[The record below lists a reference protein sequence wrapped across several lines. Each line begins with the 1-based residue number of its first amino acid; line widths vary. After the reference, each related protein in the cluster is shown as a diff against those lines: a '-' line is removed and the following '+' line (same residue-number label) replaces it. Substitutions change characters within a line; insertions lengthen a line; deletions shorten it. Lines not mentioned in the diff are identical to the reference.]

1 MSDISFT
8 GLGSGIDTASMIDA
22 LMSVEKRPI
31 QRLETKQNLVL
42 QKKQAFQS
50 FNTLI
55 NGLQTS
61 SQRLAKSETFQ
72 TFQASMEPNKTLG
85 ASIDRG
91 ASAGSYTIEVLQT
104 ATAEQLS
111 SSAFSDR
118 LDQLNLSGNLLI
130 NGVGIEIKAEDSL
143 LDINNKINKSQSG
156 VSASVVSVS
165 SDDHRLLITSS
176 KTGAAGINLI
186 EAGSENLLNQL
197 GFTNGTISSKHAIS
211 GGLESDTFA
220 SRTSFI
226 SNNLNL
232 NGIQSGTVQIGSASL
247 NLNLATQS
255 LSDISEAIN
264 TANIE
269 SVTASVQEVEVDG
282 QTTYKLQINGTQT
295 LVDDN
300 NVLQKLGLLEANKDP
315 SRVLQTG
322 QDSQFR
328 VNNIDITRSSNTVSD
343 VINGVTLSLK
353 SPNASTEEAPV
364 QLRIEE
370 NLDLVKSSVS
380 DFVEKYNTVRGFIS
394 AQFTYDAETQ
404 ASGLLFGDSSLRSV
418 QTQIQRVLS
427 GVISGLEGDFDT
439 LVSIGITT
447 DRAGLLT
454 VDTTKLNQALEADVD
469 QVAEIFLGK
478 GRSTDNNIRFANFT
492 EETKAGSYNVN
503 LTAAAEQATVSGSG
517 IINSSSGINADEIL
531 TFTDLGSNRTAEVL
545 LSAGDQIDEIV
556 SKINSELRSR
566 ISEVHTSDVGNVA
579 TSGSVITRD
588 TTFGDIAGAN
598 VQTGDTI
605 KINGTSH
612 DGRSVST
619 TYTITATN
627 TMDDFLSTIENL
639 HNNEVS
645 VAIDSAG
652 KLVVTDQVAGDS
664 DLAIS
669 IEARNEGNGS
679 LGFGTLTAS
688 TVGRS
693 RLYVNASNDG
703 GQLKLTHEN
712 YGTDYGFRVLSN
724 RSIGGSTGIGTISVE
739 DFGVDVAGTIDG
751 ETATGDGR
759 YLTGDEGNTNTGG
772 LRVQASLTVAELTT
786 QGAAQGTIRTT
797 FGFAEQIDRLM
808 DSFLDSVNG
817 SLTRRVKSLTNE
829 DKSIQSQM
837 DRIELRLEQVEF
849 RYKNMFLAMERA
861 ISQFNSQGSFLSNQ
875 LSIMNNSQWGQNR

>member
-22 LMSVEKRPI
+22 LMSVEKRPVK
-31 QRLETKQNLVL
+31 RLETKQNLVL

-55 NGLQTS
+55 SGLQTS

-232 NGIQSGTVQIGSASL
+232 NGIQNGTVQIGSASL

-269 SVTASVQEVEVDG
+269 GVTASVQEVEVDG

-370 NLDLVKSSVS
+370 NVDLVKSSVS

-786 QGAAQGTIRTT
+786 QGAAQGAIHTT

-817 SLTRRVKSLTNE
+817 SLTRRVKSFTNE
-829 DKSIQSQM
+829 DKSIQSQI

>member
-1 MSDISFT
+1 MSEISFT

-22 LMSVEKRPI
+22 LMSVEKRPVK
-31 QRLETKQNLVL
+31 RLETKQNLVL
-42 QKKQAFQS
+42 QKKKAFQS

-55 NGLQTS
+55 SGLQTS

-72 TFQASMEPNKTLG
+72 TFQTSMETNKTLS

-91 ASAGSYTIEVLQT
+91 ASAGSYTVEVLQT

-111 SSAFSDR
+111 SRTFGDR

-130 NGVGIEIKAEDSL
+130 NGVGIEIKSEDSL
-143 LDINNKINKSQSG
+143 IDINSKINKSQSG

-165 SDDHRLLITSS
+165 SDDHRLLITSN

-197 GFTNGTISSKHAIS
+197 GFTDGTTSNKHVIG
-211 GGLESDTFA
+211 GGLESDTFT
-220 SRTSFI
+220 SRTSFVN
-226 SNNLNL
+226 NNLNL
-232 NGIQSGTVQIGSASL
+232 SGTQNGTVQIGGASL
-247 NLNLATQS
+247 SINLATQS
-255 LSDISEAIN
+255 LSDISEAIS
-264 TANIE
+264 TANVVG
-269 SVTASVQEVEVDG
+269 VTASVQEVEVDG
-282 QTTYKLQINGTQT
+282 QTTYKLQINGTQS

-300 NVLQKLGLLEANKDP
+300 NIFQKLGLLEANKEP
-315 SRVLQTG
+315 SRILQNG
-322 QDSQFR
+322 QDSQFK

-343 VINGVTLSLK
+343 VINGVTLNLK
-353 SPNASTEEAPV
+353 STNASTEESPI

-380 DFVEKYNTVRGFIS
+380 DFVEKYNSVRGFIS

-427 GVISGLEGDFDT
+427 GIISGLEGDLDT
-439 LVSIGITT
+439 LVNIGITT

-454 VDTTKLNQALEADVD
+454 VNTTKLNQALEGDVD

-492 EETKAGSYNVN
+492 EETKAGTYGVN

-517 IINSSSGINADEIL
+517 TINSSSGISANEIL
-531 TFTDLGSNRTAEVL
+531 TFTDLGSNRTTEVL

-556 SKINSELRSR
+556 SKINSELHSR
-566 ISEVHTSDVGNVA
+566 ISEVHSSDAGNSI
-579 TSGSVITRD
+579 TDGSAITRN
-588 TTFGDIAGAN
+588 TTFGDIANAN

-605 KINGTSH
+605 EINGTSH
-612 DGRSVST
+612 DGRPVST

-627 TMDDFLSTIENL
+627 TIDDFLSTIENL
-639 HNNEVS
+639 LSKEVS

-652 KLVVTDQVAGDS
+652 KLVVTDQIAGDS

-679 LGFGTLTAS
+679 LNFGALTAS

-693 RLYVNASNDG
+693 QLYINASNDG
-703 GQLKLTHEN
+703 EQLKLTHEN
-712 YGTDYGFRVLSN
+712 YGSDYGFRVSSN
-724 RSIGGSTGIGTISVE
+724 RSIGGSTGIGITSIE
-739 DFGVDVAGTIDG
+739 DFGVNVAGTIDG
-751 ETATGDGR
+751 ETATGSGR
-759 YLTGDEGNTNTGG
+759 YLTGDEGNTNTDG
-772 LRVQASLTVAELTT
+772 LRIQANLTAAELTI
-786 QGAAQGTIRTT
+786 QGAAQGTIHTT

-817 SLTRRVKSLTNE
+817 SLIRRIKSFTNE
-829 DKSIQSQM
+829 DKRIQSQI

-875 LSIMNNSQWGQNR
+875 LSIMNNSQWGQRS

>member
-55 NGLQTS
+55 SGLQTS

-72 TFQASMEPNKTLG
+72 TIQASMEPNKTLG

-232 NGIQSGTVQIGSASL
+232 NGIQNGTVQIGSASL

-269 SVTASVQEVEVDG
+269 GVTASVQEVEVDG

-786 QGAAQGTIRTT
+786 QGAAQGAIHTT

-817 SLTRRVKSLTNE
+817 SLTRRVKSFTNE
-829 DKSIQSQM
+829 DKSIQSQI

>member
-269 SVTASVQEVEVDG
+269 GVTASVQEVEVDG

-517 IINSSSGINADEIL
+517 IISSSSGINADEIL

-679 LGFGTLTAS
+679 LGFGILTAS

-712 YGTDYGFRVLSN
+712 YGSDYGFRVLSN

-786 QGAAQGTIRTT
+786 QGAAQGAIHTT

-817 SLTRRVKSLTNE
+817 SLTRRVKSFTNE
-829 DKSIQSQM
+829 DKSIQSQI

>member
-55 NGLQTS
+55 SGLQTS

-264 TANIE
+264 TTNIAG
-269 SVTASVQEVEVDG
+269 VTASVQEVEVDG

-343 VINGVTLSLK
+343 VINGVTLNLK

-370 NLDLVKSSVS
+370 NVDLVKSSVS

-478 GRSTDNNIRFANFT
+478 GRSTDNNIRFVNFT

-627 TMDDFLSTIENL
+627 TIDDFLSTIENL

-693 RLYVNASNDG
+693 QLYVNASNDG

-786 QGAAQGTIRTT
+786 QGAAQGAIRTT

-817 SLTRRVKSLTNE
+817 SLTRRVKSFTNE
-829 DKSIQSQM
+829 DKSIQSQI

>member
-232 NGIQSGTVQIGSASL
+232 NGIQSGAVQIGSASL

-269 SVTASVQEVEVDG
+269 GVTASVQEVEVDG

-517 IINSSSGINADEIL
+517 IISSSSGINADEIL

-786 QGAAQGTIRTT
+786 QGAAQGAIHTT

-817 SLTRRVKSLTNE
+817 SLTRRVKSFTNE
-829 DKSIQSQM
+829 DKSIQSQI

>member
-31 QRLETKQNLVL
+31 GRLETKQNLVL

-55 NGLQTS
+55 SGLQTS

-232 NGIQSGTVQIGSASL
+232 NGIQNGTVQIGSASL

-269 SVTASVQEVEVDG
+269 GVTASVQEVEVDG

-517 IINSSSGINADEIL
+517 IISSSSGINADEIL

-627 TMDDFLSTIENL
+627 TIDDFLSTIENL

-786 QGAAQGTIRTT
+786 QGAAQGAIHTT

-817 SLTRRVKSLTNE
+817 SLTRRVKSFTNE
-829 DKSIQSQM
+829 DKSIQSQI

>member
-55 NGLQTS
+55 SGLQTS

-232 NGIQSGTVQIGSASL
+232 NGIQNGTVQIGSASL

-269 SVTASVQEVEVDG
+269 GVTASVQEVEVDG

-370 NLDLVKSSVS
+370 NVDLVKSSVS

-454 VDTTKLNQALEADVD
+454 VDTTKLNQALDADVD

-478 GRSTDNNIRFANFT
+478 GRSTDNNIRFVNFT

-566 ISEVHTSDVGNVA
+566 ISEVHTSDVGNVS

-759 YLTGDEGNTNTGG
+759 YLTGDEGNTNTEG

-786 QGAAQGTIRTT
+786 QGAAQGAIHTT

-829 DKSIQSQM
+829 DKSIQSQI

>member
-55 NGLQTS
+55 SGLQTS

-269 SVTASVQEVEVDG
+269 GVTASVQEVEVDG

-343 VINGVTLSLK
+343 VINGVTLNLK

-454 VDTTKLNQALEADVD
+454 VDTTKLNQALDADVD

-478 GRSTDNNIRFANFT
+478 GRSTDNNIRFVNFT

-627 TMDDFLSTIENL
+627 TIDDFLSTIENL

-786 QGAAQGTIRTT
+786 QGAAQGAIHTT

>member
-55 NGLQTS
+55 SGLQTS

-232 NGIQSGTVQIGSASL
+232 NGIQNGTVQIGSASL

-269 SVTASVQEVEVDG
+269 GVTASVQEVEVDG

-370 NLDLVKSSVS
+370 NVDLVKSSVS

-786 QGAAQGTIRTT
+786 QGAAQGAIHTT

-817 SLTRRVKSLTNE
+817 SLTRRVKSFTNE
-829 DKSIQSQM
+829 DKSIQSQI

>member
-55 NGLQTS
+55 SGLQTS

-232 NGIQSGTVQIGSASL
+232 NGIQNGTVQIGSASL

-269 SVTASVQEVEVDG
+269 GVTASVQEVEVDG

-517 IINSSSGINADEIL
+517 IISSSSGINADEIL

-679 LGFGTLTAS
+679 LGFGILTAS

-712 YGTDYGFRVLSN
+712 YGSDYGFRVLSN

-786 QGAAQGTIRTT
+786 QGAAQGAIHTT

-817 SLTRRVKSLTNE
+817 SLTRRVKSFTNE
-829 DKSIQSQM
+829 DKSIQSQI